1 MPNSV
6 TRTLRKAFIINI
18 IITAILNED
27 FMKFNKRIFC
37 ISVSSMIFL
46 SLTVSCATT
55 ANVGGKANAKHEI
68 QSAKEEAPKAVETP
82 LSLYKAK
89 TDGITLAF
97 ISMPK
102 QTVKGKAF
110 SAPYILKATK
120 ADGSAAANLDVTVEI
135 PASRK
140 GDKVEYSKTLLTTD
154 SEGAITFSAG
164 IPAQSFNTVVKAYP
178 AGDTSDAEV
187 AKLAATKT
195 VVAPYKAKTNMTS
208 AGGCLAIVD
217 YNAAGKAIR
226 DNFISSSNLL
236 TELMV
241 AGFSRVGNGPDF
253 SSSISS
259 GDSAKVYN
267 SAKDM
272 LGTSSAY
279 LIYGTVK
286 YANPVE
292 KTESGFKCTLNG
304 EIVCLDM
311 KSGTVLYSAK
321 RTASVTEGKEWNALP
336 NARKALAKELASAI
350 IYGM

>member
-1 MPNSV
+1 
-6 TRTLRKAFIINI
+6 
-18 IITAILNED
+18 
-27 FMKFNKRIFC
+27 MKFNKRSIC
-37 ISVSSMIFL
+37 ASISSIFL
-46 SLTVSCATT
+46 LSLAVSCATSS
-55 ANVGGKANAKHEI
+55 NVGKAAE
-68 QSAKEEAPKAVETP
+68 KEGNRPHTEAGPVKTEVKETP

-89 TDGITLAF
+89 TDGIALSF
-97 ISMPK
+97 ISAPK

-120 ADGSAAANLDVTVEI
+120 ADGSPASNFEVTLEI
-135 PASRK
+135 PAKRT
-140 GDKVEYSKTLLTTD
+140 GDNVEYSKTILTTD
-154 SEGAITFSAG
+154 TDGAISFSAG

-178 AGDTSDAEV
+178 SADTSDEEV
-187 AKLAATKT
+187 AKLAASKT
-195 VVAPYKAKTNMTS
+195 VTAPYKAKTNMTS

-217 YNAAGKAIR
+217 YNASGKIIH
-226 DNFISSSNLL
+226 DNSVSSSNLL

-259 GDSAKVYN
+259 GDSTKVYN
-267 SAKDM
+267 SAKAM

-311 KSGTVLYSAK
+311 KSGAVLYSAK
-321 RTASVTEGKEWNALP
+321 RTASVTEAKEWNALP
-336 NARKALAKELASAI
+336 NARKALAKELAPAI